1 MRCPCCESEV
11 TVNDKLCPFCG
22 ENNEHYIAPP
32 SHPKV
37 NPVLSNY
44 QSQTQSQY
52 SSYVQPQ
59 PQPVAFTTTTY
70 VQPVA
75 PPPQPVV
82 IAKPSNGYS
91 SRVAFGI
98 VAFVLG
104 AVALTFWQ
112 IHAIFG
118 GLFFYIFS
126 NLIMHPALAL
136 GIVGINLSRT
146 TVGHALSK
154 GGIWFFIGISIAQFF
169 FMMIH
174 LGEYGSLYYYYYYG
188 IFY

>member
-32 SHPKV
+32 APPKV

-44 QSQTQSQY
+44 QPQPQPQY
-52 SSYVQPQ
+52 NTYVQPQ
-59 PQPVAFTTTTY
+59 PVAYTPAY
-70 VQPVA
+70 VQ
-75 PPPQPVV
+75 PQPVV
-82 IAKPSNGYS
+82 IPTPTYS

-136 GIVGINLSRT
+136 GIVGVNLSRT

-154 GGIWFFIGISIAQFF
+154 GGIWFFVGISIAQFF